1 MKRPP
6 LKKLI
11 RTILLVILL
20 PFIAFLIYMSRLD
33 WVPAGHVGVVYDASS
48 GLLPTV
54 YKPSAVFIG
63 WRQQLYV
70 YPTRLQAA
78 VYTEDPTAGEAR
90 AADSILITTND
101 NANTNFD
108 VAVIYHVRE
117 EDVKTVFDAF
127 GAVPIEDI
135 QRNFIRR
142 AVKEAAND
150 VGTQYDL
157 FALMGAKREE
167 ASGKLTDE
175 LRTKLSVKGITVE
188 RAMLGQCY
196 PSQDIAQK
204 ITSRVNSYVELEISR
219 LKRQIAEIERQVAV
233 VQGEANMQAAEMTAA
248 QAKDRSLEL
257 LQLETAEA
265 AIDKWDGALPPI
277 SPKSG
282 QTIVLTQ
289 DLLKQLGASK

>member
-6 LKKLI
+6 LKKVV
-11 RTILLVILL
+11 RTALLVIVL
-20 PFIAFLIYMSRLD
+20 PLIGFLVYMSRLD
-33 WVPAGHVGVVYDASS
+33 WVPAGHVGVVYDASR
-48 GLLPTV
+48 GILPTV
-54 YKPSAVFIG
+54 YRPSAVFIG
-63 WRQQLYV
+63 WRQQLYT

-78 VYTEDPTAGEAR
+78 IYTEDPTAGESR
-90 AADSILITTND
+90 AADGITITTND
-101 NANTNFD
+101 NANTMFD
-108 VAVIYHVRE
+108 VAVMYRVRE
-117 EDVKTVFDAF
+117 EDVMNVFNSF

-150 VGTQYDL
+150 IGTQYDL

-167 ASGKLTDE
+167 ASRKLTDL
-175 LRTKLSVKGITVE
+175 LRDKLRSKGITVE
-188 RAMLGQCY
+188 TAMLGGCY
-196 PSQDIAQK
+196 PSQDIQQK

-233 VQGEANMQAAEMTAA
+233 VKGEANAQASQMTAA
-248 QAKDRSLEL
+248 EAKDRSMDL

-289 DLLKQLGASK
+289 DLLNHLGVKK

>member
-6 LKKLI
+6 LKKLV
-11 RTILLVILL
+11 RTILLIIVIPLVL
-20 PFIAFLIYMSRLD
+20 FLFYLSRLD
-33 WVPAGHVGVVYDASS
+33 WVPAGHVGVVYDASR
-48 GLLPTV
+48 GILPQV

-63 WRQQLYV
+63 WRQQLYT

-78 VYTEDPTAGEAR
+78 IYTEDPSAGEVR

-108 VAVIYHVRE
+108 VVVMYRVKE
-117 EDVKTVFDAF
+117 EDVMNVFNSF

-150 VGTQYDL
+150 IGTQYDL
-157 FALMGAKREE
+157 FSLMGSKREE
-167 ASGKLTDE
+167 ASKKLTD
-175 LRTKLSVKGITVE
+175 LLAKKLISKGISIE
-188 RAMLGQCY
+188 AAMLGGCY
-196 PSQDIAQK
+196 PSQDMQQK

-233 VQGEANMQAAEMTAA
+233 VKGEANMQASQLTAA
-248 QAKDRSLEL
+248 QAKDRSIDL
-257 LQLETAEA
+257 LRLETAEA
-265 AIDKWDGALPPI
+265 ALEKWDGSLPPI

-289 DLLKQLGASK
+289 DLLRQLGAQK